1 LVARDRTGK
10 RSGERERGCTVAQPD
25 AVTIA
30 ISFA

>member
-1 LVARDRTGK
+1 LVARDSTGK
-10 RSGERERGCTVAQPD
+10 RDWEREHGCTVAQPD